1 MAQKEGI
8 NTPLVIVVA
17 AVSCVLLVVIV
28 FAVQGWFQY
37 EEQEELQAKWDDPA
51 MADTTASDRKAEQLK
66 SISEKRVVDPAKG
79 IATVPIDEAMR
90 MVVENNGRVP
100 WQANSQK

>member
-37 EEQEELQAKWDDPA
+37 EEQVELDAKWNDPM

-66 SISEKRVVDPAKG
+66 SINEKHWVDQSKG
-79 IATVPIDEAMR
+79 ITTIPIDDAMR
-90 MVVENNGRVP
+90 ILVENNGKVP
-100 WQANSQK
+100 WQANPQK

>member
-17 AVSCVLLVVIV
+17 AVSCILLVVIV

-37 EEQEELQAKWDDPA
+37 EEQEELQTKWNDPA
-51 MADTTASDRKAEQLK
+51 MADTTAADRKAEQLK
-66 SISEKRVVDPAKG
+66 SISEKHWVDQNKG
-79 IATVPIDEAMR
+79 IATVPIDDAMR
-90 MVVENNGRVP
+90 IVVENNGKVP
-100 WQANSQK
+100 W